1 MKFGWSHYWKP
12 TPKGIR
18 KLADSLL
25 AAALTVSTISFA
37 NDYKTIAIVVLIVAG
52 VAKFLSNFFSEEDKS
67 KETL

>member
-1 MKFGWSHYWKP
+1 MKFNITQSSYWSP

-25 AAALTVSTISFA
+25 AGAMTVSTISFA

-52 VAKFLSNFFSEEDKS
+52 LAKFASNFFTDDNSV
-67 KETL
+67 